1 MNNLS
6 KYSDKQLKCY
16 RVIILTCG
24 MLIIFLS
31 ILLLFVDVFFGLILL
46 ILGLLAIKVTQTYK
60 TELKRRE
67 SERTRPTIERTN
79 ESLNC
84 DSSDIESFLPTVDNV
99 QVSPKH
105 ITEHYNI
112 AGTSY
117 RQKQIKELGE
127 ENLDYG
133 MSKAEIVEYFMYDEK
148 IYQLSFSPDSVVLEE
163 EPDNEHD
170 PNAIKVLIDNVHV
183 GYIKKEN
190 CLHVKNLI
198 NECKIK
204 SISADVHGGKY
215 KIVNSDYDFNK
226 DKDIYELEKGETDF
240 FVSIDITLK

>member
-6 KYSDKQLKCY
+6 KYTDKQLKNY
-16 RVIILTCG
+16 RIAIILLGTI
-24 MLIIFLS
+24 IIFLS
-31 ILLLFVDVFFGLILL
+31 ILLLFVDVFWGLVFLIFGLLS
-46 ILGLLAIKVTQTYK
+46 IKVTQTYK
-60 TELKRRE
+60 AELNRRE
-67 SERTRPTIERTN
+67 SERTKTTMESTN
-79 ESLNC
+79 E
-84 DSSDIESFLPTVDNV
+84 SSDIEFLPPTVDKV
-99 QVSPKH
+99 PISPKP

-133 MSKAEIVEYFMYDEK
+133 MSKSEIIECFMCDEK
-148 IYQLSFSPDSVVLEE
+148 IYQLSFSPDSVILEE

-183 GYIKKEN
+183 GYIKREN
-190 CLHVKNLI
+190 CIHVKKLI
-198 NECKIK
+198 NEGKIN
-204 SISADVHGGKY
+204 SISADVYGGKY
-215 KIVNSDYDFNK
+215 KIVTSDYDFVK
-226 DKDIYELEKGETDF
+226 DKDTYELEKDETDF